1 MINEIALREKRDKQ
15 QEYTVHLFE
24 FCNLTC
30 SFCWQD
36 HDNIVGIDTVLEKLV
51 PIEKFLQKERNKRVV
66 FNIMGGEIFADAI
79 YDDKLNKDYIELAKG
94 IVDLGKKYDIEVGL
108 NWVSNLV
115 TSKIS
120 LIEKLLVK
128 TRKLGVNSSLFTS
141 FDPAGR
147 FNKPNFEIFK
157 KNLYYFKKDLD
168 GIGILLTRPNIYY
181 WLNNKESFLNQIYN
195 DGFYI
200 YADYYMPDKTAKFQA
215 PSDLDLLKI
224 FKHFIDHFPRI
235 SPIAEWIERDTNYVS
250 CRSSKLILQDG
261 TMCMCGNLVQGPD
274 DKQMYKSN
282 IQSMDNSEIE
292 QKFLEKYNCL
302 ACEYFDRCTLGCFM
316 QHDYKHREEVLD
328 ECVYKMAHRYI
339 ETKELS
345 NYIKVKQLDT
355 VEA

>member
-79 YDDKLNKDYIELAKG
+79 YDDKLNNDYIELAKG

-120 LIEKLLVK
+120 LIEKLLVE
-128 TRKLGVNSSLFTS
+128 TRKLGVTSSLFTS

-147 FNKPNFEIFK
+147 FNKPNLKYLKRICTISK
-157 KNLYYFKKDLD
+157 K
-168 GIGILLTRPNIYY
+168 I
-181 WLNNKESFLNQIYN
+181 
-195 DGFYI
+195 
-200 YADYYMPDKTAKFQA
+200 
-215 PSDLDLLKI
+215 
-224 FKHFIDHFPRI
+224 
-235 SPIAEWIERDTNYVS
+235 
-250 CRSSKLILQDG
+250 
-261 TMCMCGNLVQGPD
+261 
-274 DKQMYKSN
+274 
-282 IQSMDNSEIE
+282 
-292 QKFLEKYNCL
+292 
-302 ACEYFDRCTLGCFM
+302 
-316 QHDYKHREEVLD
+316 
-328 ECVYKMAHRYI
+328 
-339 ETKELS
+339 
-345 NYIKVKQLDT
+345 
-355 VEA
+355 

>member
-1 MINEIALREKRDKQ
+1 MINDIALRKKRDKQ

-36 HDNIVGIDTVLEKLV
+36 HDNVVGIDTVLEKLE
-51 PIEKFLQKERNKRVV
+51 PIEKFLKVEKNKHVV
-66 FNIMGGEIFADAI
+66 FNIMGGEIFADTI
-79 YDDKLNKDYIELAKG
+79 YNEKLNRDYIELAKG
-94 IVDLGKKYDIEVGL
+94 IVDLGKKYNIEVGL
-108 NWVSNLV
+108 NWVTNLV
-115 TSKIS
+115 TSKNN
-120 LIEKLLVK
+120 LIEKLLIE
-128 TRKLGVNSSLFTS
+128 TRKLGVTSSLFTS
-141 FDPAGR
+141 FDPSGR

-157 KNLYYFKKDLD
+157 KNLYYFQKDLD

-181 WLNNKESFLNQIYN
+181 WLNNKDSFLNQIYK

-224 FKHFIDHFPRI
+224 FKHFIDNFPEI
-235 SPIAEWIERDTNYVS
+235 SPIAEWINRDTNYIS
-250 CRSSKLILQDG
+250 CRSSKLILQDN
-261 TMCMCGNLVQGPD
+261 TMCMCGNLVQDPA
-274 DKQMYKSN
+274 DKQMYNSN
-282 IQSMDNSEIE
+282 IQSMNNTEIE

-328 ECVYKMAHRYI
+328 ECVYKVAHRYI
-339 ETKELS
+339 EA
-345 NYIKVKQLDT
+345 KQLKEFTNQKLIDT
-355 VEA
+355 VGV